1 MSRARIALPGQPSP
15 AHGRTTRLLLTASA
29 ALFGGACGVL
39 WATPLANPDLV
50 CPPPGE
56 GRVQCALDKVWL
68 TLGLHVIVC
77 AVAAT
82 LLLRLALSARG
93 LVRARRE
100 GTLVGRV
107 VAPMA
112 ADPTLVA
119 ASWNHTYA
127 VEGQTRL
134 LNQSRLVW
142 RHADEN
148 VPPADVAGLPLDEHG
163 RLSDAAL
170 RQWLASAPPVGVR

>member
-1 MSRARIALPGQPSP
+1 MSRARTAFPGQPSQ
-15 AHGRTTRLLLTASA
+15 AHARTTELLITTSG

-39 WATPLANPDLV
+39 WATPLANPDVV
-50 CPPPGE
+50 CPPAGE
-56 GRVQCALDKVWL
+56 GRVQCTLDKVWL
-68 TLGLHVIVC
+68 TLGLRVIVC

-93 LVRARRE
+93 LLRARRE

-107 VAPMA
+107 VAPMID
-112 ADPTLVA
+112 DPELTA

-142 RHADEN
+142 RHMDEN
-148 VPPADVAGLPLDEHG
+148 VPPAEVALLPLDEHG
-163 RLSDAAL
+163 QLSDAAL
-170 RQWLASAPPVGVR
+170 RQWLASAPSVGVR